1 MKPVVAI
8 VLVQCVAVLS
18 ACWLSNRRRLLD
30 RGLPYLVCVA
40 VGVLLATALL
50 HMLPESVAVLGNRG
64 ALWLTFAGTIFTM
77 FCIERLFAAIATD
90 SAHSAD
96 HGTHQHVA
104 GYPARPYGLVVGSLL
119 HSFVDGISVAAA
131 FAAGPRVGWLTA
143 GAIALHEVPHR
154 MGDYAVLLHLRLSR
168 ARAIQMVSLVG
179 VAALAGVLLVLLAG
193 HAAGATQ
200 WLLPVSAGSFVYIAL
215 VNLMPELAGQSSVRS
230 AVGQILCMGFGAG
243 LVVLLL
249 RLPLG

>member
-1 MKPVVAI
+1 MKAIVAI
-8 VLVQCVAVLS
+8 AVVQCVAVLS
-18 ACWLSNRRRLLD
+18 ARWLSNQRKLLE

-50 HMLPESVAVLGNRG
+50 HMLPESVAALGSRG
-64 ALWLTFAGTIFTM
+64 ALWLAFTGTIFAM
-77 FCIERLFAAIATD
+77 FCIERLFAAA
-90 SAHSAD
+90 
-96 HGTHQHVA
+96 A
-104 GYPARPYGLVVGSLL
+104 GSPVHNSDYESDRRRPSHPARPYGLVMGGVL

-131 FAAGPRVGWLTA
+131 FSAGSRVGWLTA

-154 MGDYAVLLHLRLSR
+154 MGDYALLLHLRLSR
-168 ARAIQMVSLVG
+168 TRAIQMVSFIG

-215 VNLMPELAGQSSVRS
+215 VNLMPELGGQASIGSVC
-230 AVGQILCMGFGAG
+230 GQILCMGFGAA

-249 RLPLG
+249 RLPVG